1 MNRRGSPIVPQHVC
15 LKRMPPAQ
23 GAVLHVPTR
32 GPLHLLAPVA
42 RSQEVTQRAVVS
54 AGGSATTCRWDED
67 VQVEMLTEQVTE
79 LGPFDQPYAVVPGE
93 PSAVVT
99 EP

>member
-1 MNRRGSPIVPQHVC
+1 LRSWRTLGEVFEATWPAHEGRCSTW
-15 LKRMPPAQ
+15 PPAALCFVWPAATSQ
-23 GAVLHVPTR
+23 TVIP
-32 GPLHLLAPVA
+32 A
-42 RSQEVTQRAVVS
+42 RSLVS
-54 AGGSATTCRWDED
+54 AGRSVTTRRWDED

-93 PSAVVT
+93 PSAVVA